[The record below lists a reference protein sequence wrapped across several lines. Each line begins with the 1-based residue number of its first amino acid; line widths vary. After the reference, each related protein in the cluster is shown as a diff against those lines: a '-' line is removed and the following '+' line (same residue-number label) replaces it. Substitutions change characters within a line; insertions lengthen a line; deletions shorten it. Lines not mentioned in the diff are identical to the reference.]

1 MVEFTIQRTFF
12 MATINISLPDP
23 LYFFVEKRVAEDGY
37 STIGEY
43 FRELV
48 RADQESQAEKKLESL
63 LLDGLNSGSA
73 KPLTNNDLDEVKKA
87 VRNRI
92 AQ

>member
-1 MVEFTIQRTFF
+1 

-23 LYFFVEKRVAEDGY
+23 LRFFVEERVAEGGY
-37 STIGEY
+37 STISEY

-48 RADQESQAEKKLESL
+48 RADQQSRAEKKLESL
-63 LLDGLNSGSA
+63 LLDGLNSGPA
-73 KPLTNNDLDEVKKA
+73 KPLTKSDLDEVKKV

-92 AQ
+92 AQRNRKRA